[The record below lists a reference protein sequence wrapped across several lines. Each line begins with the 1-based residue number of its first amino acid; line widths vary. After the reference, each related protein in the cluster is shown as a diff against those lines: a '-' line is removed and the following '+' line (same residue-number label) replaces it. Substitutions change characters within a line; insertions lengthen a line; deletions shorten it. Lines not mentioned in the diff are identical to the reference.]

1 MSRPR
6 SACQQCVRRFVAAR
20 VLRQCRARPPCS
32 TFNRMPATMRATH
45 ADLAAEAPTPSSALD
60 PVALTP
66 AMAEVLRRSHVFAP
80 AATPIVLHG
89 ESGTGK
95 TFIAEYIHQVSGRE
109 GGFHPFSVGVV
120 APQLALDE
128 LFGHVQGLD
137 LGVQKQLLQVL
148 DRGTYSP
155 VGSDRVQ
162 TVTCRVMLAM
172 ADDPAQLV
180 LQGLLLRDLR
190 YRFGMCDIRVPPL
203 RERRAEIIVLAQ
215 RFLDD
220 CPRLTQVEGPKRFS
234 TGALAALMEGEY
246 PGNVR
251 ELGGAIV
258 HAFLMA
264 RAAGAAEVD
273 AVHLPAE
280 VFPPLGYVRRGDPAV
295 NRRTIERALAR
306 TGGNVKAAARMLG
319 VSRGTMSGVL
329 RSRAPNAVVG
339 DQDVGV
345 AST

>member
-1 MSRPR
+1 
-6 SACQQCVRRFVAAR
+6 
-20 VLRQCRARPPCS
+20 
-32 TFNRMPATMRATH
+32 MRATH

-66 AMAEVLRRSHVFAP
+66 AMAEVLRRSQVFAP

-95 TFIAEYIHQVSGRE
+95 TYIAEYIHQVSGRE

-128 LFGHVQGLD
+128 LFGHVQGAYTDARKVRPGRIATAGSGTLLLDDVQNLD

-162 TVTCRVMLAM
+162 TVMCRVVLAM
-172 ADDPAQLV
+172 AEDPAQLV
-180 LQGLLLRDLR
+180 LRGLLLRDLR

-203 RERRAEIIVLAQ
+203 RERRGEIPALAQ
-215 RFLDD
+215 LFLDD
-220 CPRLTQVEGPKRFS
+220 CPRATQLDGPRRLS
-234 TGALAALMEGEY
+234 AAAVAMLLEGEY

-251 ELGGAIV
+251 ELSGAIV

-264 RAAGAAEVD
+264 RAVGAAEVG
-273 AVHLPAE
+273 VGHLPPE
-280 VFPPLGYVRRGDPAV
+280 ICPPLRYVRRGDPEV

-306 TGGNVKAAARMLG
+306 TGGNVKAAARLLG
-319 VSRGTMSGVL
+319 VSRGTVVEVL
-329 RSRAPNAVVG
+329 RVG
-339 DQDVGV
+339 HP
-345 AST
+345 STRQPGSLATYCHSHGR

>member
-120 APQLALDE
+120 APQ
-128 LFGHVQGLD
+128 
-137 LGVQKQLLQVL
+137 
-148 DRGTYSP
+148 
-155 VGSDRVQ
+155 
-162 TVTCRVMLAM
+162 LAM